1 MQLQLRIIGVLLIL
15 LALVHMVFPK
25 YFDWKNEFSSVS
37 LLNRQMIY
45 VHTFFIALTV
55 LLMGLLCLVCSNQIV
70 HTELGKIISLGLGVF
85 WTFRLIVQIVG
96 YSSKL
101 WKGKAFE
108 TTIHLL
114 FTFLWTY
121 LSAVFFTIFLE

>member
-1 MQLQLRIIGVLLIL
+1 
-15 LALVHMVFPK
+15 
-25 YFDWKNEFSSVS
+25 
-37 LLNRQMIY
+37 
-45 VHTFFIALTV
+45 
-55 LLMGLLCLVCSNQIV
+55 MGLLCLVCSNQIV